1 MMNKLLSLLFILVF
15 LTSCTSF
22 PEKVKTNKEKFMQ
35 VGRENAQP
43 VQDND
48 IAGIY
53 ERAVSN
59 QTEGKIKALGV
70 DNIETNYQDSVVVF
84 KKSAYRVIYDFAEPP
99 REGSALEKK
108 FQLKGFEKIDDRLF
122 LGKE

>member
-15 LTSCTSF
+15 LTSCTTF
-22 PEKVKTNKEKFMQ
+22 PETVKTNREKFTQ

-84 KKSAYRVIYDFAEPP
+84 KKSDYRVIYDFAEPP
-99 REGSALEKK
+99 REASVLEKK
-108 FQLKGFEKIDDRLF
+108 LQLKEVEKIDTRLF
-122 LGKE
+122 LGKG

>member
-22 PEKVKTNKEKFMQ
+22 PEKVKTNKEKFTQ
-35 VGRENAQP
+35 AGRENAQP

-84 KKSAYRVIYDFAEPP
+84 KKSDYRVIYDFAEPP
-99 REGSALEKK
+99 REGSMLEKK
-108 FQLKGFEKIDDRLF
+108 LQLKEVEKIDTRLF

>member
-1 MMNKLLSLLFILVF
+1 MMNKLLSLLFILGF
-15 LTSCTSF
+15 LISCTSF
-22 PEKVKTNKEKFMQ
+22 PEKVKTNKEKFTQ

-84 KKSAYRVIYDFAEPP
+84 KKSDYRVIYDFAESP
-99 REGSALEKK
+99 REGSMLEKK
-108 FQLKGFEKIDDRLF
+108 LQLKEVEKIDERLF

>member
-1 MMNKLLSLLFILVF
+1 MDKLILVLCSLLI

-22 PEKVKTNKEKFMQ
+22 PEEVKAKKGKFTQ
-35 VGRENAQP
+35 VGRENSQP

-59 QTEGKIKALGV
+59 QTESKIKALEV

-84 KKSAYRVIYDFAEPP
+84 KKSDYRVIYDFAEPP
-99 REGSALEKK
+99 REASVLEKK
-108 FQLKGFEKIDDRLF
+108 LQLKEVEKIDERLF